1 MNIGHKDIRI
11 LGALKMEAK
20 TLGDIKDR
28 TGIKSEELEKI
39 LGILESSKLI
49 TSTAGTGLFGQSK
62 IFIKITENGSGTV
75 GEYVEFL
82 HKKWEEIINFAA
94 AGEREKLEQYM
105 IDNPFLLKNMIFFKV
120 IGLPLLGRLNLRF
133 LLEGK
138 NLCYQCK
145 KELGRFTQKFSIKN
159 CNKFGFKIPSGMTV
173 EDNLCASC
181 FDDLANNI

>member
-1 MNIGHKDIRI
+1 MNIDHEDVRV

-20 TLGDIKDR
+20 TFGDIKNR
-28 TGIKSEELEKI
+28 TGIKSKDLENI
-39 LGILESSKLI
+39 LGILEGSKLI
-49 TSTAGTGLFGQSK
+49 TSTAGRGLFGQSK

-75 GEYVEFL
+75 DEYVEFL
-82 HKKWEEIINFAA
+82 HKKWKEIINFAA
-94 AGEREKLEQYM
+94 AGEREKLEQFM
-105 IDNPFLLKNMIFFKV
+105 IDNPFLVKNMIFFKV

-133 LLEGK
+133 LMEGK

-145 KELGRFTQKFSIKN
+145 RVLGKFTQKFSIKN

-181 FDDLANNI
+181 FDNLANNI